1 MVPFSPLLLQ
11 LILFLLVSLSIA
23 SPAPRATNPAASLPT
38 APAGSKVVVVS
49 ATDPGIVWSPG
60 WQTVPST
67 CSSDSIRTVS
77 DYGWNYTTDY
87 VATFNFR
94 GTGIYANLQSGDAE
108 FAITLDGEQSS
119 FGYLTL
125 PVPANC
131 TYDWFATNLTDDDH
145 LFMMTALGPSIST
158 DSFWTLSLESLAIF
172 QSDSDTSNPSSPT
185 STSPTITPDSN
196 AISSDT
202 PPARTSPSP
211 SGTDSSSIPGSS
223 PSGSAA
229 KPGGRAVSTP
239 DIIAIVTSI
248 IGGVASVFA
257 IIAGIYRVRKWREA
271 KRRPPSQDFLLD
283 PVRGHR

>member
-11 LILFLLVSLSIA
+11 PHSLSPRLTFNCFTQHPERPVSLSDPVLILLLGPILTR
-23 SPAPRATNPAASLPT
+23 SDPAASLPT

-49 ATDPGIVWSPG
+49 ATDPGIV
-60 WQTVPST
+60 
-67 CSSDSIRTVS
+67 CIRTVS

-108 FAITLDGEQSS
+108 QSS

-145 LFMMTALGPSIST
+145 FIST